1 MKFSITFGFKNG
13 LDFQFPAG
21 FLLKCYSSSQCSTYK
36 FFKRKKRKKESHS
49 FKCKVSKKQVFL
61 KKYYPDGW
69 RFFQKPV
76 GLELAFL

>member
-1 MKFSITFGFKNG
+1 VPLYAPLI
-13 LDFQFPAG
+13 
-21 FLLKCYSSSQCSTYK
+21 K
-36 FFKRKKRKKESHS
+36 FFKRKKRKKESLS

-61 KKYYPDGW
+61 KKYYLNRW